1 MHCGPAREAR
11 IAMVSDHEWLPGV
24 RVFHVDVTFHAL
36 GRVRLVHQPH
46 DAFPR
51 ERCMLEQMVID
62 DADAVIAE
70 ATS

>member
-1 MHCGPAREAR
+1 MRA
-11 IAMVSDHEWLPGV
+11 
-24 RVFHVDVTFHAL
+24 FHVDVTFHAL

-51 ERCMLEQMVID
+51 EHCMLEQMVID